1 MIEKTWR
8 THIDETTVV
17 PYKNIIF
24 AKYNIDGVLSYD
36 DGRQCEISGGPAP
49 PNLDTHSQSQEIMN
63 FFFENN
69 LISFPRIEN

>member
-1 MIEKTWR
+1 M
-8 THIDETTVV
+8 V

-49 PNLDTHSQSQEIMN
+49 PNLDTHSHSEEIIN